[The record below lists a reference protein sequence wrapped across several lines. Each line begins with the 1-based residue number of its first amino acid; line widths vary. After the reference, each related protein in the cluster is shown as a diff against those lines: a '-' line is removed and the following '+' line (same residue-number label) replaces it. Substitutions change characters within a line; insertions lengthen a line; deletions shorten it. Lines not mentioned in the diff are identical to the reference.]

1 MDFGVQQNK
10 SSTLALALYHEPH
23 RVTTMT
29 TQRPAIIR
37 SFTIIFALVI
47 FTTTGTI
54 HALQNTTKPR
64 PASEILD
71 EIHNLKIPPFNRQL
85 DQSDPDYRATY
96 LQEREQFR
104 YQKINLIAELW
115 HEYPDNDQLPSL
127 LAERW
132 NIMNTS
138 LGKADTVLLET
149 KKFLATHPL
158 RATEVEAQYARAQA
172 FLYASYSGDKDAANE
187 VVPAADAFAENY
199 PDDPRT
205 PALLANIITSFI
217 TDRDEQ
223 LTRYDH
229 LIQTYPDDRSAK
241 YWKGKMRQINQLGQP
256 FKLSF
261 KDALTGADISTDQL
275 QGKVIVIDFWAT
287 WCGPC
292 IAEMPNMKKIY
303 SQYHKKGVE
312 FLGISLDD
320 SPTRGGLD
328 KLKKY
333 CKENMI
339 TWPQYYQGNGW
350 ESEFSVSWGINS
362 IPAMFIIDRK
372 GNLHATDARG
382 KLEQLIPQLL
392 NEK

>member
-1 MDFGVQQNK
+1 
-10 SSTLALALYHEPH
+10 
-23 RVTTMT
+23 MT
-29 TQRPAIIR
+29 TKQP
-37 SFTIIFALVI
+37 TTNHTLYTLTALLI
-47 FTTTGTI
+47 LTLIPTL
-54 HALQNTTKPR
+54 HALQNTTSSR
-64 PASEILD
+64 PAPEILN
-71 EIHNLKIPPFNRQL
+71 EIRNLKMPSFNRQL
-85 DQSDPDYRATY
+85 DQSDPDYRESY
-96 LQEREQFR
+96 LEERDQFR
-104 YQKINLIAELW
+104 HKKINLIAELW

-132 NIMNTS
+132 NIMSTF
-138 LGKADTVLLET
+138 LGKAETVLLET
-149 KKFLATHPL
+149 KKLLATHPL
-158 RATEVEAQYARAQA
+158 RATEVEAQYARSQA

-187 VVPAADAFAENY
+187 VVPVADAFAENY

-205 PALLANIITSFI
+205 PALLANIITNFI

-292 IAEMPNMKKIY
+292 IAEMPNMKKLY
-303 SQYHKKGVE
+303 SQYHQKGVE
-312 FLGISLDD
+312 FLGISLDQPLD
-320 SPTRGGLD
+320 RGGLD
-328 KLKKY
+328 QLKRY
-333 CKENMI
+333 CKENTI
-339 TWPQYYQGNGW
+339 TWPQYYQGNYWG
-350 ESEFSVSWGINS
+350 SEFSVSWGINS